1 MTIALPEIGIDAAHW
16 PPLSF
21 RLHRE
26 VRLGRETGGIGIW
39 SSRCAAGEMCSML
52 SRLMVLAVVGLSLA
66 LASCEVPVKWRD
78 LFTASQPDRSRQ

>member
-1 MTIALPEIGIDAAHW
+1 M
-16 PPLSF
+16 PLTGRPYHF
-21 RLHRE
+21 ACTGKCVLD
-26 VRLGRETGGIGIW
+26 VRLGGIGIW
-39 SSRCAAGEMCSML
+39 SSQCAAGEMWSML